1 MSLWRQIAHGVRV
14 LTRRTRADQDVADEV
29 AHYIDEATAALI
41 ASGLPPADARRA
53 ARMQVGSVTRVRETV
68 RDGGWENLVAIAAA
82 DLRYGAR
89 RLRASPGFASV
100 SILTLALGIG
110 ASTAIFSAVNPILFA
125 PLPYPHPERIVM
137 IWDTALGGIRID
149 VTFATFREFTER
161 SQAFDA
167 LAVMK
172 PWYPTVT
179 DADGPERLNGQRVS
193 ADYFRALGVTPM
205 LGRTFTVSE
214 DRVKGENA
222 VILTHRLWQRRF
234 GGEREIVGRPIVLDE
249 MLYIV
254 AGVMPASFENVLS
267 PSAELWAPLQYD
279 ATLPPEGREWG
290 HHLRLIGRLKP
301 ETTPAGAVQDLN
313 AIARAPIPEFARQP
327 WASLDGGLT
336 VTSLHDEIT
345 RSVKPALLAVAGA
358 VLLVLAIA
366 CVNVANL
373 LLARGTRMRGE
384 FAIRTALG
392 APRSRLIRQTLTESL
407 LLATLGGALGL
418 VVARIGVGGLL
429 AAIPSSLPRSS
440 AIAIDGTVFGFA
452 CAITTGVGL
461 LVGLIPAVVHS
472 SRARVHSGMQGSSR
486 RIAGR
491 QSWTSGTLA
500 VAEVALALVLLVGA
514 GLLLRSVHKLF
525 AVPPGFEPAHL
536 LTLQV
541 QASGARFRNP
551 QTAHRFFA
559 DALQQVRRTPGVAA
573 AAWTSQLPLSGD
585 YSKYGVQFASIPNH
599 NPEEDRAAFRY
610 AVSPGYFE
618 TLRIPLV
625 RGRVFDDHDNAGAP
639 FVVVLNES
647 FAKRR
652 FPGRDPIGERV
663 RVGQSDSPW
672 STIIGIVGDVKQTSL
687 ALSDADAAYVP
698 TTQWYF
704 VDNPLWLVVRG
715 ERDAAALAPQ
725 IRAAI
730 AAVDKYQ
737 PVVRVATM
745 DALVAASAA
754 EQRFAL
760 ILFETFGAAAL
771 MLAAVG
777 LYGILA
783 GNVQERTRE
792 IGIRSALGATRG
804 VIIGWVLRQAMSLT
818 VLGIVIGSGA
828 AAAASQAVATLL
840 FGISRFD
847 FVTYGGVVVVLLA
860 MSVIASAVPA
870 LRAAWVD
877 PALTLRME

>member
-1 MSLWRQIAHGVRV
+1 
-14 LTRRTRADQDVADEV
+14 
-29 AHYIDEATAALI
+29 
-41 ASGLPPADARRA
+41 
-53 ARMQVGSVTRVRETV
+53 
-68 RDGGWENLVAIAAA
+68 
-82 DLRYGAR
+82 
-89 RLRASPGFASV
+89 
-100 SILTLALGIG
+100 
-110 ASTAIFSAVNPILFA
+110 
-125 PLPYPHPERIVM
+125 
-137 IWDTALGGIRID
+137 
-149 VTFATFREFTER
+149 
-161 SQAFDA
+161 
-167 LAVMK
+167 
-172 PWYPTVT
+172 
-179 DADGPERLNGQRVS
+179 
-193 ADYFRALGVTPM
+193 
-205 LGRTFTVSE
+205 
-214 DRVKGENA
+214 
-222 VILTHRLWQRRF
+222 
-234 GGEREIVGRPIVLDE
+234 
-249 MLYIV
+249 
-254 AGVMPASFENVLS
+254 
-267 PSAELWAPLQYD
+267 
-279 ATLPPEGREWG
+279 
-290 HHLRLIGRLKP
+290 
-301 ETTPAGAVQDLN
+301 
-313 AIARAPIPEFARQP
+313 
-327 WASLDGGLT
+327 
-336 VTSLHDEIT
+336 
-345 RSVKPALLAVAGA
+345 

-392 APRSRLIRQTLTESL
+392 APRSRLVRQTLTERL

-541 QASGARFRNP
+541 QVSGARFRNP
-551 QTAHRFFA
+551 QAAHRFFA
-559 DALQQVRRTPGVAA
+559 DALEQVRRTPGVAA
-573 AAWTSQLPLSGD
+573 AALTSQLPLSGD
-585 YSKYGVQFASIPNH
+585 YSKYGVQFASIPND

-704 VDNPLWLVVRG
+704 VDNPLWLVVRAD
-715 ERDAAALAPQ
+715 RDAAALAPQ

-818 VLGIVIGSGA
+818 VLGIVIGSAA

-847 FVTYGGVVVVLLA
+847 FVTYGGVVIVLLA
-860 MSVIASAVPA
+860 MSAIASAVPA

-877 PALTLRME
+877 PALTLRTE

>member
-68 RDGGWENLVAIAAA
+68 RDGGWENLVATAAA

-234 GGEREIVGRPIVLDE
+234 GGEREIVGRPILLDE
-249 MLYIV
+249 IPYIV

-301 ETTPAGAVQDLN
+301 ETTRAGAVQDLN

-345 RSVKPALLAVAGA
+345 RSVKPALLAVTGA

-514 GLLLRSVHKLF
+514 GLLLRSVHTGSNRRTSLLCRCR
-525 AVPPGFEPAHL
+525 PPAPASAILRRRIGFSRTRSSRCDAHL
-536 LTLQV
+536 VWLPRRGPANCRSAATT
-541 QASGARFRNP
+541 AS
-551 QTAHRFFA
+551 TA
-559 DALQQVRRTPGVAA
+559 
-573 AAWTSQLPLSGD
+573 SS
-585 YSKYGVQFASIPNH
+585 S
-599 NPEEDRAAFRY
+599 
-610 AVSPGYFE
+610 
-618 TLRIPLV
+618 
-625 RGRVFDDHDNAGAP
+625 
-639 FVVVLNES
+639 
-647 FAKRR
+647 RR
-652 FPGRDPIGERV
+652 FP
-663 RVGQSDSPW
+663 
-672 STIIGIVGDVKQTSL
+672 
-687 ALSDADAAYVP
+687 
-698 TTQWYF
+698 TTT
-704 VDNPLWLVVRG
+704 R
-715 ERDAAALAPQ
+715 RRTAP
-725 IRAAI
+725 
-730 AAVDKYQ
+730 
-737 PVVRVATM
+737 
-745 DALVAASAA
+745 
-754 EQRFAL
+754 RFA
-760 ILFETFGAAAL
+760 T
-771 MLAAVG
+771 
-777 LYGILA
+777 
-783 GNVQERTRE
+783 
-792 IGIRSALGATRG
+792 RSAPATSRRCAFR
-804 VIIGWVLRQAMSLT
+804 WC
-818 VLGIVIGSGA
+818 
-828 AAAASQAVATLL
+828 AAASSTITTTPGRHSSSSSMNRSRSADSPDVIRSVSAFVWASLTAHGPRSSALSAT
-840 FGISRFD
+840 
-847 FVTYGGVVVVLLA
+847 
-860 MSVIASAVPA
+860 
-870 LRAAWVD
+870 
-877 PALTLRME
+877 